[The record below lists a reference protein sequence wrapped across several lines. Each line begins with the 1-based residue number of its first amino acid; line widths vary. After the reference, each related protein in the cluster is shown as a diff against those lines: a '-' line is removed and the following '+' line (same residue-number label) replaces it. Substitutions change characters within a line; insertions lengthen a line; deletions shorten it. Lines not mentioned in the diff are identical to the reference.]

1 MDDLQSIALRNRI
14 MGLLVKRARIEAGKS
29 QRDCADYLGCS
40 PFLFT
45 QCEQG
50 HRGLSLPQLEA
61 LAHLFGVPL
70 DSLWDESFSPAAK
83 VGTPD
88 LPIEQLML
96 LRRKEIAVR
105 FRQCRQKAGLTQE
118 AVGQI
123 LARSAYIVSQYEH
136 GRRDIPLAE
145 LETTL
150 DLCGQ
155 RLTDL
160 LRDETISASP
170 INQERQ
176 ALERLNEL
184 DPEVREFVLRPTNEL
199 YLRIAMLLSA
209 LKADH
214 LRRIAEMILDI
225 TY

>member
-1 MDDLQSIALRNRI
+1 MDPVQSIALRNRI
-14 MGLLVKRARIEAGKS
+14 IGLLVKRARLKAGKS

-50 HRGLSLPQLEA
+50 RRGLSLPQLEA
-61 LAHLFGVPL
+61 LAHFFGVPL
-70 DSLWDESFSPAAK
+70 DSLWDESFSPATPED
-83 VGTPD
+83 TPD

-96 LRRKEIAVR
+96 IRRKEIAVR
-105 FRQCRQKAGLTQE
+105 FRQCRQKAELTQE

-123 LARSAYIVSQYEH
+123 LDRSAYIVSQYEH

-145 LETTL
+145 LETAL

-160 LRDETISASP
+160 LREEPILATPVDRERET
-170 INQERQ
+170 
-176 ALERLNEL
+176 LDRLNEL
-184 DPEVREFVLRPTNEL
+184 DPEVREFVVKPTNEL
-199 YLRIAMLLSA
+199 YLRIAMLLST

-214 LRRIAEMILDI
+214 LRRIAELILDI